1 MTHKFTI
8 QQTEFR
14 TTPGIRAVREQVF
27 IQEQHVPEGLEW
39 DGLDDAAIHVVAQ
52 DKHAQ
57 VIGTARLL
65 KDGHICRMAVLPEWR
80 HQGVGSAMLK
90 ELLLIAQ
97 QRQLPKVFLHA
108 QTTAIGFYERHG
120 FHALGEEFMDAGIPH
135 RHMERN
141 LP

>member
-1 MTHKFTI
+1 MTHEFTI

-27 IQEQHVPEGLEW
+27 IQEQHVPETLEW
-39 DGLDDAAIHVVAQ
+39 DGLDDDATHVVAQ

-57 VIGTARLL
+57 VIGTGRLL
-65 KDGHICRMAVLPEWR
+65 NDGHICRMAVLPEWR
-80 HQGVGSAMLK
+80 QQGVGSAMLK

-108 QTTAIGFYERHG
+108 QTSATKFYEHHG
-120 FHALGEEFMDAGIPH
+120 FQALGEVFMEAGIPH
-135 RHMERN
+135 RYMERN
-141 LP
+141 LS